1 MKTLISIVACIFSI
15 TAFAQTKLIS
25 FRSHSGNNAN
35 FRLAVEK
42 DLFDIGNSNFGIIT
56 TAKIDSVI
64 MASGKTI
71 IVIRGV
77 YTRGDN
83 RNRHQATRDTLTRAN
98 ASNVFAASNMQSLK
112 AALQKKYPWTS
123 LQGVPFIGF
132 ANRFKG
138 NKQ

>member
-1 MKTLISIVACIFSI
+1 MKLLISITACLLSV

-42 DLFDIGNSNFGIIT
+42 DLFDIGNSNFGVI
-56 TAKIDSVI
+56 AHEKIDSVI

-71 IVIRGV
+71 IVIRGFYDKGTSKNR
-77 YTRGDN
+77 YT
-83 RNRHQATRDTLTRAN
+83 AARDTLTSAN
-98 ASNVFAASNMQSLK
+98 ARNVFAAGNMQSLK
-112 AALQKKYPWTS
+112 AALQKKYPWAS
-123 LQGVPFIGF
+123 LQAVPFVGF
-132 ANRFKG
+132 ANGFKR